1 MIKKGLQAAN
11 RNYVFF
17 FRAEERLT
25 GGSWLFA
32 EFNPLI
38 AFVFLKS
45 GGVIE

>member
-1 MIKKGLQAAN
+1 MIKIGVQVAN

-25 GGSWLFA
+25 GVNWRFA

-38 AFVFLKS
+38 AFVFFKA
-45 GGVIE
+45 GGVFE